1 MVALS
6 SGFTVT
12 RENWDSRAEQ
22 SKKVRHRERD
32 KMERTGG
39 KMGRIKENSSL
50 RGTRGAGDPSGAHPF
65 LWGLLLEEP
74 GEEALRHS
82 VQAVAECR
90 HINTCFVP
98 NLFPTTPRPGNLPR

>member
-12 RENWDSRAEQ
+12 GKNCDSRAEQ
-22 SKKVRHRERD
+22 SKKVRRERD

-39 KMGRIKENSSL
+39 KMGRIKENSGL
-50 RGTRGAGDPSGAHPF
+50 RGTRGAGGPSGAHPF
-65 LWGLLLEEP
+65 LRGSLLEEP
-74 GEEALRHS
+74 GEEALGHS